1 MIFGT
6 LKVLLFIWRRNPKPN
21 IFVLFKFGFKSVWV
35 VLETCQRVR
44 FQRLNIHS
52 FIPVSSS
59 IDPQQH
65 NAQNKIKK
73 FDFVFRIS
81 LKYGFESSTVPKRN
95 ASSFRQRDVRIG

>member
-6 LKVLLFIWRRNPKPN
+6 LKVLLFGEGNGIPKPN

-44 FQRLNIHS
+44 FRRLNIHS
-52 FIPVSSS
+52 ILK
-59 IDPQQH
+59 QH
-65 NAQNKIKK
+65 NAQNQEIR
-73 FDFVFRIS
+73 FRISNLS